1 MSAYVVDLL
10 KSRGPCLTS
19 DLIKDMVD
27 KGVTPATARQRLSRA
42 KSSYTRLAGIQFEK
56 RARFIYLDSQFATQ
70 GYWEGLE
77 RAFRE
82 HGMSYWCAIAGLRV
96 RGGACLKSQ
105 FPIVCGAPLMRK
117 GQITPDTVLERLKAA
132 GVLKEIAEENFSEP
146 LITLNPMNFGVIE
159 TSGLRALNVAENVA
173 IHAIHEWAR
182 RVGLGSYAAFRI
194 RNGSELPVV
203 SSVAWDITAPS
214 YARPLASFSSG
225 KIKPGFFVSDVV
237 LGGRLSVEA
246 VEIFIRKHDM
256 ASAPL
261 GVAPIMPFLVANWFD
276 QEAYDAAR
284 SAGVIA
290 VTVEQLLGETLAAAL
305 QALVQILSD
314 LGATAAV
321 NAQKVEMVLNELTR
335 IEGAAQNIRGDLFEL
350 VIGSVV
356 KAVESGSLSV
366 GREIQHGTL
375 ALKAELDVRL
385 DSKDSN
391 NTLIIECKA
400 KVPGSKVSEA
410 EIRKWYEEKI
420 PRIVNILRSQPYY
433 SERILRFEM
442 WTNGLFHPA
451 AETWLKDQKT
461 KFVDEGYS
469 VGWKDGVAVK
479 RYSNKV
485 KDKAIQ
491 NILREHYFNHPLTKL
506 PPANSFARFKF

>member
-1 MSAYVVDLL
+1 MSANVVDLL

-19 DLIKDMVD
+19 DLIKDMVEE
-27 KGVTPATARQRLSRA
+27 GVTPATARQRLSRA

-70 GYWEGLE
+70 DYWAGLE

-82 HGMSYWCAIAGLRV
+82 HGMSYWCAIAGLRA

-117 GQITPDTVLERLKAA
+117 GQIAPDTIFERLQAV
-132 GVLKEIAEENFSEP
+132 GVLKETTEENSPES
-146 LITLNPMNFGVIE
+146 LVTLNPMNFGVIE
-159 TSGLRALNVAENVA
+159 TSELRALNIAENVA

-182 RVGLGSYAAFRI
+182 RVGLGSYAAFRL
-194 RNGSELPVV
+194 RCGSTLPLV

-214 YARPLASFSSG
+214 YARPLARFSNG
-225 KIKPGFFVSDVV
+225 KIKPGFFVSDVI
-237 LGGRLSVEA
+237 LRGRLSAETVE
-246 VEIFIRKHDM
+246 VFIRKHDM

-284 SAGVIA
+284 SAGIIA

-321 NAQKVEMVLNELTR
+321 NAEKIEMVLNELTR
-335 IEGAAQNIRGDLFEL
+335 IEGAAQNLRGDLFEL
-350 VIGSVV
+350 VVGNVV
-356 KAVESGSLSV
+356 KAVENGSLSV
-366 GREIQHGTL
+366 GREIQHRTQ

-385 DSKDSN
+385 DSKDSV

-400 KVPGSKVSEA
+400 KVPGSMVSEA
-410 EIRKWYEEKI
+410 EVRKWYETKI
-420 PRIVNILRSQPYY
+420 PRIVKILRSDPYY
-433 SERILRFEM
+433 SKRILRLEM
-442 WTNGLFHPA
+442 WTNGLFHTKA
-451 AETWLKDQKT
+451 QAWLNCKKT
-461 KFVDEGYS
+461 EFEDEGYS

-479 RYSNKV
+479 RYCNKV
-485 KDKAIQ
+485 RDKAIQ

-506 PPANSFARFKF
+506 ATKE

>member
-1 MSAYVVDLL
+1 MSAYVVNLL

-19 DLIKDMVD
+19 DLIQVMIDE
-27 KGVTPATARQRLSRA
+27 GVSPAAARQRLSRA
-42 KSSYTRLAGIQFEK
+42 KSSYTKLAGIQFEK

-70 GYWEGLE
+70 DYWEGLE

-82 HGMSYWCAIAGLRV
+82 HGMSYWCAIAGLRS

-117 GQITPDTVLERLKAA
+117 GQIAPDTILERLQAA

-146 LITLNPMNFGVIE
+146 VVTLNPMNFGVVE
-159 TSGLRALNVAENVA
+159 TSDLRAFNVAENVA

-182 RVGLGSYAAFRI
+182 RVGLGSYGAFRL
-194 RNGSELPVV
+194 RNVSELPVV

-214 YARPLASFSSG
+214 YARPLARFSNG
-225 KIKPGFFVSDVV
+225 QMKPGFIVSDVV
-237 LGGRLSVEA
+237 LGDGLSVEA
-246 VEIFIRKHDM
+246 VEVFIRKHDM

-290 VTVEQLLGETLAAAL
+290 VTVEQLLGKTLATAL

-321 NAQKVEMVLNELTR
+321 NAEKIEMVLNELTR
-335 IEGAAQNIRGDLFEL
+335 IEGAAQNLRGDLFEL
-350 VIGSVV
+350 VIGNVV
-356 KAVESGSLSV
+356 KAVEKGSLSV
-366 GREIQHGTL
+366 GREIQHRTQ

-385 DSKDSN
+385 NSEDCN

-410 EIRKWYEEKI
+410 EVRKWYEKKI
-420 PRIVNILRSQPYY
+420 LRIVEILRSDPYY
-433 SERILRFEM
+433 SERRLRFEM
-442 WTNGLFHPA
+442 WTNGLFHPTA
-451 AETWLKDQKT
+451 LAWLDSRKT
-461 KFVDEGYS
+461 EFEDEGYS
-469 VGWKDGVAVK
+469 VGWRDGVAVK
-479 RYSNKV
+479 KYSKKV
-485 KDKAIQ
+485 RDKAIQ
-491 NILREHYFNHPLTKL
+491 NILREHYFNHPLTKI
-506 PPANSFARFKF
+506 ATEE

>member
-1 MSAYVVDLL
+1 MSTYIVDLL

-19 DLIKDMVD
+19 DLIQDMID
-27 KGVTPATARQRLSRA
+27 EGVAPAAARQRLSRA
-42 KSSYTRLAGIQFEK
+42 KSSYTKLAGIQFEK
-56 RARFIYLDSQFATQ
+56 RARFIYLDSQFATHD
-70 GYWEGLE
+70 YWKGLE

-82 HGMSYWCAIAGLRV
+82 HGMSYWCAIAGLRA
-96 RGGACLKSQ
+96 REGACLKSQ

-117 GQITPDTVLERLKAA
+117 GQIAPDTILERLKAV
-132 GVLKEIAEENFSEP
+132 GVLKETTEENFPEP
-146 LITLNPMNFGVIE
+146 LVTLNPMNFGVIE

-182 RVGLGSYAAFRI
+182 RVGLGSYAAFRL

-214 YARPLASFSSG
+214 YARPLARFSNG
-225 KIKPGFFVSDVV
+225 QMKPGFFVSDVV
-237 LGGRLSVEA
+237 LGVRLSVEA
-246 VEIFIRKHDM
+246 VEVFIRKHDM

-261 GVAPIMPFLVANWFD
+261 GVAPIMPFLVADWFD

-290 VTVEQLLGETLAAAL
+290 VTVEQLLGKTLAAAL

-314 LGATAAV
+314 LGATASV
-321 NAQKVEMVLNELTR
+321 NAEKIEMVLNELTR
-335 IEGAAQNIRGDLFEL
+335 IEGAAQNLRGDLFEL
-350 VIGSVV
+350 VIGNVV
-356 KAVESGSLSV
+356 KVIEKGSLSV
-366 GREIQHGTL
+366 GREIRHRTQ
-375 ALKAELDVRL
+375 ALKAELDVWL
-385 DSKDSN
+385 NYEDFN

-410 EIRKWYEEKI
+410 EVRKWYEKKI
-420 PRIVNILRSQPYY
+420 SRIVEILRSEPYY

-442 WTNGLFHPA
+442 WTNGLFHPKA
-451 AETWLKDQKT
+451 LAWLKDKKT
-461 KFVDEGYS
+461 EFEDEGYS
-469 VGWKDGVAVK
+469 VGWRDGVAVK
-479 RYSNKV
+479 RYCNKV
-485 KDKAIQ
+485 RDKAIQ

-506 PPANSFARFKF
+506 ASEK